1 MRFISMLMVAL
12 FCSALAIAQTN
23 RGGISGTVVDQNG
36 AAIPNATVTLT
47 NVGTN
52 KSVTTTTSS
61 SGTYS
66 FTPLEPVTYQ
76 IVVEASGFKKAILE
90 NLKVDTALISTAN
103 FSLECVSLKDVKKT
117 AQTAAPKQPF
127 GKAVEGMPS

>member
-1 MRFISMLMVAL
+1 MRFISMLMVTL
-12 FCSALAIAQTN
+12 FCSALAISQTN

-52 KSVTTTTSS
+52 KAVTTTTSS

-66 FTPLEPVTYQ
+66 FSPLEAVTYQ

-90 NLKVDTALISTAN
+90 NLKGDTAIISTAN
-103 FSLECVSLKDVKKT
+103 F
-117 AQTAAPKQPF
+117 
-127 GKAVEGMPS
+127 